1 MRPTARHL
9 VHLAMLSVV
18 AVVACRRPIAGTRTA
33 ATLAPSTSSTAAAS
47 NTAAPMK
54 KAKVSPSN
62 VVAIIL
68 AANNTDV
75 SYARL
80 VPARADNPEVKA
92 FAQRML
98 TDHTVLNARVTDIAM
113 RDGITAEDDDI
124 SLDFRDHSTSRR
136 DILREL
142 EGAKFDSTYIANEI
156 QYHQELLDAIS
167 NVLVPSTRPGELRE
181 FVTNL
186 RPAVSAHLAHA
197 EQIRATLAARR

>member
-1 MRPTARHL
+1 MRPTARNL
-9 VHLAMLSVV
+9 VHLSMLSVV
-18 AVVACRRPIAGTRTA
+18 AVAACRRPLTGTRT
-33 ATLAPSTSSTAAAS
+33 
-47 NTAAPMK
+47 TAAP
-54 KAKVSPSN
+54 APAATSTAPTSAPAATGAGKVTQAN

-68 AANNTDV
+68 AANNTDL

-80 VPARADNPEVKA
+80 VPARASSPEVKA

-98 TDHTVLNARVTDIAM
+98 TDHTALNTRIMDISTSN
-113 RDGITAEDDDI
+113 RITAEDDAI
-124 SLDFRDHSTSRR
+124 SLDFRDHSAARR

-142 EGAKFDSTYIANEI
+142 DGAKFDSTYIANEI

-167 NVLVPSTRPGELRE
+167 GVLIPSTKAGELRD

-197 EQIRATLAARR
+197 EQIRATLASRR

>member
-9 VHLAMLSVV
+9 VHLTMLSVV
-18 AVVACRRPIAGTRTA
+18 TVAACRRPIMGARTA
-33 ATLAPSTSSTAAAS
+33 ATPAPAAQAS
-47 NTAAPMK
+47 
-54 KAKVSPSN
+54 AKVSQAN

-68 AANNTDV
+68 AANNTDL

-80 VPARADNPEVKA
+80 VPARSSNPDVKA

-98 TDHTVLNARVTDIAM
+98 TDHTLLNNRIVDISARD
-113 RDGITAEDDDI
+113 RITAEDNAT
-124 SLDFRDHSTSRR
+124 SLDFRDHSAARR

-142 EGAKFDSTYIANEI
+142 EGTKFDSTYIANEI

-167 NVLVPSTRPGELRE
+167 GVLISSTGAGELRD

-197 EQIRATLAARR
+197 EQVRATLASRR